1 MAWIRQIALGEA
13 TGKLRE
19 LYDAAIK
26 RAGRV
31 FGILRVQSL
40 APQTLDASTE
50 MYRAIMFGASIDSR
64 RGLVMPKT
72 PKVGIASATPRCM
85 SPESLATSASHWLI
99 RAAVSARLSCPTKL
113 RAWSGH
119 SNGRPK

>member
-1 MAWIRQIALGEA
+1 MAWIRQIPLAEA

-40 APQTLDASTE
+40 APHTLDA
-50 MYRAIMFGASIDSR
+50 
-64 RGLVMPKT
+64 
-72 PKVGIASATPRCM
+72 
-85 SPESLATSASHWLI
+85 
-99 RAAVSARLSCPTKL
+99 
-113 RAWSGH
+113 
-119 SNGRPK
+119 